1 MSSILKALK
10 KLEHDNASCKPGQL
24 KIDAKILQER
34 SNTGIS
40 RPTALVLFIVFVAI
54 GSGSTYFLMKQQT
67 KTPTPTNLNSNTS
80 QSDQKP
86 IQQEIAPMPKPVTIV
101 TAPTPQQV
109 PSLTARSI
117 TKSVPGQTTTQ
128 SFPTPAA
135 ASSATEKPA
144 TAERSPTATPSPA
157 AQQPAPTNQGP
168 TSITRPIL
176 TVNGIA
182 SQDGNSEN
190 FAVINGTTVSKGS
203 VIEGV
208 KVEDIRSDRVRFSH
222 NGENFE
228 IILNKSNR

>member
-40 RPTALVLFIVFVAI
+40 RPTALVLFIVFVTM

-80 QSDQKP
+80 QSDQKQT
-86 IQQEIAPMPKPVTIV
+86 QQEIAPMPKPVTIV
-101 TAPTPQQV
+101 TAPTPQHVQ
-109 PSLTARSI
+109 SLTARSI
-117 TKSVPGQTTTQ
+117 DKSVPGQTTTQ
-128 SFPTPAA
+128 SFPPPATT
-135 ASSATEKPA
+135 SSATEKPA
-144 TAERSPTATPSPA
+144 APEQSPATPSPA

-222 NGENFE
+222 NDENFE